1 MEEAYTALYQEFL
14 RLQSL
19 CLKQAAMLQH
29 LTEAL
34 RRQQGN
40 LEPPGTKEFFLP
52 HQGYKSCVTRVLPHP
67 KETSLP
73 PLSYGDFE
81 DLVSIPIQCTEE
93 EATFTYPGV
102 PAQAAQMPALAP
114 HPGDANLAPLTGALH
129 RLQLDPTW
137 AEPKLNNCDQTMP
150 VASPAPQASIVKNLQ
165 QVEQRWHSLQTSK
178 PTRRPWSSSFMNS
191 EMLSQAGG
199 LLMSGVMVSSQVC
212 EFCHAVF
219 PGHTTTN
226 GEFLRHLMSHT

>member
-1 MEEAYTALYQEFL
+1 MEEAYTALYQQFL

-34 RRQQGN
+34 RRQQGTIAFL
-40 LEPPGTKEFFLP
+40 LELF
-52 HQGYKSCVTRVLPHP
+52 C
-67 KETSLP
+67 
-73 PLSYGDFE
+73 
-81 DLVSIPIQCTEE
+81 
-93 EATFTYPGV
+93 
-102 PAQAAQMPALAP
+102 
-114 HPGDANLAPLTGALH
+114 DANLAPLTGALH

-150 VASPAPQASIVKNLQ
+150 AASPAPQASIVKNLQ